1 MQIVYRLCLLVLC
14 SGLLPLSAN
23 AGLSTENILG
33 SLNPQDLHSAE
44 YSSVI
49 ASLKAQAYGD
59 ARGAAEKI
67 VTQRPDK
74 YPGHLLL
81 VLAYL
86 GSEDFAAIKKHLAEV
101 ERNLPQFA
109 PALRENLF
117 RVLKNENRYFRA
129 LDMIDELDIAKRSAQ
144 LSLDIGRIYITQSR
158 YEEAA
163 LALSQSIA
171 KSNTLLDA
179 RYELG
184 RVWLIQGKYKNALDE
199 FTSLVASGKASD
211 QLHQLIG
218 TSHVG
223 LGQYK
228 EALQFF
234 NKIVKNNPD
243 DVLSQLNI
251 GIIELHLK
259 NYEQALVHLAAS
271 QKKDKTA
278 DSVTAQLLAFVA
290 LNKKADARTAL
301 AGLSQELVLDPLVQL
316 AALPLGNG
324 ELSPQFRQSVAKIFP
339 DANFLKPT
347 DLVSLTEN
355 SRQLALA
362 ALLYKQGMY
371 SAVADVYS
379 KKDAEKVHPWLGLIH
394 ARSQV
399 KTNKVDE
406 SINTYLTLGREYP
419 TMVSPK
425 LELAEVY
432 YHQKKYTAAIDTY
445 RLLPVDSNIEWKI
458 QLGNLYNA
466 NQQYEQAIKV
476 YSEALASQPDPYIV
490 NQIAATY
497 SERMGQP
504 AKAIKVINDAKTNQQ
519 YPALWDTLG
528 WAYYNV
534 NDLKQSLA
542 MYEKLLGATGN
553 NQSPDTFSR
562 IARAYEKNGDIKQS
576 RLLYEMALNTGH
588 EFEDEALTRNKLA
601 ALDAGFK

>member
-14 SGLLPLSAN
+14 SWVLPFSAN

-33 SLNPQDLHSAE
+33 SLDPQDLHSTE

-49 ASLKAQAYGD
+49 TSLKTQAYSD
-59 ARGAAEKI
+59 ARAAAEKI
-67 VTQRPDK
+67 VSKRPDK

-86 GSEDFAAIKKHLAEV
+86 GSEDFAAIKKHLTEV
-101 ERNLPQFA
+101 EQNLPQFA

-129 LDMIDELDIAKRSAQ
+129 LGMIDELDIARRSAQ
-144 LSLDIGRIYITQSR
+144 LSLDIGRIYIAQSR
-158 YEEAA
+158 YEDAA
-163 LALSQSIA
+163 LVLSQSLSKNNA
-171 KSNTLLDA
+171 LLDA

-199 FTSLVASGKASD
+199 FTSLAASGKTSD

-218 TSHVG
+218 ASYLG

-234 NKIVKNNPD
+234 NKIAKNNPD
-243 DVLSQLNI
+243 DVLSQHNI
-251 GIIELHLK
+251 GMIELHLK

-271 QKKDKTA
+271 QKKDQTA
-278 DSVTAQLLAFVA
+278 DSVAAQLLALVA
-290 LNKKADARTAL
+290 LNKKTDARTVL
-301 AGLSQELVLDPLVQL
+301 DGLSQDLLLDPQVQL

-324 ELSPQFRQSVAKIFP
+324 DFPPQFRQAVAKIFP
-339 DANFLKPT
+339 DANFLKAT
-347 DLVSLTEN
+347 DLASLTEN
-355 SRQLALA
+355 SQKIALA

-371 SAVADVYS
+371 SAVADIYS
-379 KKDAEKVHPWLGLIH
+379 KKDAGKVHPWLGLIY

-399 KTNKVDE
+399 KTNQVDG
-406 SINTYLTLGREYP
+406 SINAYLTLGREYP

-432 YHQKKYTAAIDTY
+432 YHQKKYSAAIDTY
-445 RLLPVDSNIEWKI
+445 RLLPVDSNLEWKI

-476 YSEALASQPDPYIV
+476 YSEALASHPDPYIV

-528 WAYYNV
+528 WAYYNI

-542 MYEKLLGATGN
+542 MYEQLLSATGN

-588 EFEDEALTRNKLA
+588 EFEDEAFTRNKLA
-601 ALDAGFK
+601 ELDLGFK